1 MNLSLQKT
9 FYKFLFLTV
18 LLIGQLVVGQVSIT
32 SSPYSQNF
40 TIGSSATASLPSGF
54 KFGNNTTDWTAAGNV
69 TATAA
74 AAGTS
79 GTGALTG
86 SSSGNYY
93 NFANGVT
100 ASSADRAIGVLTTG
114 SFSSP
119 RDVFF
124 AFTNNTGSTV
134 TSIDLT
140 FDYEKYRTGTRAW
153 DMTFFHGNTE
163 TNINTAATAG
173 NQSYAADGANAV
185 VNPPTT
191 ISKTVSLTGLSIP
204 NGTTYYF
211 RWRFAGNGGSTNSQ
225 GIGIDNISLTLTSA
239 PSIVVPTVTT
249 TSVSSITTSSASSG
263 GNVTSDGGAS
273 VTDRGVAFGTA
284 ANPTTGTSDGTGT
297 GTFTSSLTSLSL
309 NTEYFYR
316 AYATNSEGTSY
327 GSELSFYTLAATPG
341 APVVNNPQLTTLD
354 VTVNSST
361 ENGNPSVTVYAIQ
374 ETGGQYIQANGTLG
388 ATAVWQTAANWG
400 TVTVTGL
407 TASTNYTFQV
417 KARNGANVETAFGT
431 TASGTTLTPET
442 VDYAVVQFPNTTQ
455 NITEGGQITV
465 YIRAYENGITTP
477 AGSSTR
483 LKAWVGYSST
493 NDNPANVGWTWVPA
507 TFNVQVGND
516 DEYQANIG
524 AGLTPG
530 TYYYAARFEIDDSG
544 VFVYGGS
551 SGNWNNNNVTLN
563 VNADVVNFANIQFP
577 TSATIT
583 EGATVTVFAQVYEPG
598 VTEGAGQG
606 AGITAEIG
614 YSSTNSSPDGTWTW
628 LSATHNAS
636 VTGNNDEYQVNLGTG
651 LTPGTYYYASR
662 FIKTGS
668 STYVYGGT
676 NGSPWSTS
684 GVLTVNALSTPTA
697 TAGTSIGQTQFT
709 ANWDAVSGATGYRL
723 DVSTSPTFEENNSGS
738 LTEGFE
744 NGLPTGSYITTPTST
759 ILDSGTWTL
768 TNVLRATIF
777 NSGSYSMQLRSP
789 ASNGIAISPSVS
801 NLTNLTFYAR
811 RGGSGLG
818 TTPMEVYKVV
828 SGVET
833 LISTLNLTINYQL
846 FDLNVDQQGEDVKI
860 KLRNTGANVAYVD
873 DLVIN
878 YGTITPLYLAGYEN
892 LDVENVTSYQVT
904 GLDPN
909 TTYYYRVRAVNNSVT
924 SPNSNVIEVMTRPTT
939 VTWNGTA
946 WSNIDGP
953 DATIDAIIAGAYT
966 TGTNGGFTA
975 KSLTVES
982 GSFTVSTGT
991 NVTVVNEV
999 TNELTA
1005 SDFVVENNAN
1015 LIQDNDTNNVGAIT
1029 VNRNSS
1035 ALMRLDYTLWSSPV
1049 ASQNLLSFSPLTMA
1063 NRFYVYNPS
1072 NNQYAAVTPSSTD
1085 FAEGTGYLIR
1095 MPDNHPTTATTWS
1108 GSFVGVPHNGDV
1120 TITVA
1125 NNSYNAVGN
1134 PYPSTID
1141 ADDFINDNNL
1151 TEALYFWRKTNAAAG
1166 SAYATYTLA
1175 GGAGTGGSGSS
1186 AQVPNGII
1194 QVGQGFI
1201 ARSTSTSLV
1210 FNNLMR
1216 VADNNNQFF
1225 RSANNV
1231 SKSRIWLNLNQEN
1244 TVLGQTMVAY
1254 MEGTTT
1260 DLDAKYDGK
1269 YINDS
1274 QTAITSV
1281 INNEEYAVQAR
1292 GEFAATDVVPM
1303 TIKLETAGNYT
1314 ISLAQVD
1321 GVFSTEHDIFVRDI
1335 ELGVEHDIRTA
1346 PYSFSAPAG
1355 VLTNRFELV
1364 YQSTL
1369 SVENPTFNNVVVFS
1383 KNKALEINAGNE
1395 TISSVTVFDIRGR
1408 KVANQVE
1415 VNSSSTSLDLS
1426 AVANQVLI
1434 VQIKSTNGQLITKK
1448 VVH

>member
-1 MNLSLQKT
+1 MNLSLLKT
-9 FYKFLFLTV
+9 FGKFLIIIV
-18 LLIGQLVVGQVSIT
+18 LFSFSIT
-32 SSPYSQNF
+32 GFSQTA
-40 TIGSSATASLPSGF
+40 TITINLTSAGGSANL
-54 KFGNNTTDWTAAGNV
+54 GNNNYNSGAERLWTQSSVDFGGKAITAAPAPNTGAIQSQANNGVLYNISALPGRLVSVVITSWSGTTDRVSTLWVGDSGRLVNSTSANYN
-69 TATAA
+69 TT
-74 AAGTS
+74 GTS
-79 GTGALTG
+79 LGTSTPGNWTV
-86 SSSGNYY
+86 SSGDYTY
-93 NFANGVT
+93 FAIK
-100 ASSADRAIGVLTTG
+100 R
-114 SFSSP
+114 
-119 RDVFF
+119 
-124 AFTNNTGSTV
+124 
-134 TSIDLT
+134 
-140 FDYEKYRTGTRAW
+140 
-153 DMTFFHGNTE
+153 
-163 TNINTAATAG
+163 
-173 NQSYAADGANAV
+173 GANAAQWSQIV
-185 VNPPTT
+185 
-191 ISKTVSLTGLSIP
+191 I
-204 NGTTYYF
+204 TYETAP
-211 RWRFAGNGGSTNSQ
+211 AG
-225 GIGIDNISLTLTSA
+225 
-239 PSIVVPTVTT
+239 PTVTT
-249 TSVSSITTSSASSG
+249 TAATSIATTSADLNGTINANGTTTDASFEYGTSISYGNSIAATPATVTGSTATSITATL
-263 GNVTSDGGAS
+263 
-273 VTDRGVAFGTA
+273 
-284 ANPTTGTSDGTGT
+284 
-297 GTFTSSLTSLSL
+297 SSLAV
-309 NTEYFYR
+309 NTQYFYR
-316 AYATNSEGTSY
+316 AVGTVSGTPTNGDNQT
-327 GSELSFYTLAATPG
+327 FYTLAATPG
-341 APVVNNPQLTTLD
+341 ASVVNNPQLTTLD

-361 ENGNPSVTVYAIQ
+361 ENGNPSATVYAIQ

-388 ATAVWQTAANWG
+388 ATAVWQTAATWG

-417 KARNGANVETAFGT
+417 KAKNGANVETAFGT

-455 NITEGGQITV
+455 TITEGGQITV

-477 AGSSTR
+477 AGASTR

-551 SGNWNNNNVTLN
+551 SGNWNNNSVTLN

-606 AGITAEIG
+606 SGITAEIG

-651 LTPGTYYYASR
+651 LSPGTYYYASR

-676 NGSPWSTS
+676 NGSPWTTS
-684 GVLTVNALSTPTA
+684 GVLTVNALGTPTA

-723 DVSTSPTFEENNSGS
+723 DVSTSPTFTAGIASG
-738 LTEGFE
+738 
-744 NGLPTGSYITTPTST
+744 NTPWINEFHYDNIGT
-759 ILDSGTWTL
+759 DSGEFVEIVVPNTYT
-768 TNVLRATIF
+768 
-777 NSGSYSMQLRSP
+777 G
-789 ASNGIAISPSVS
+789 S
-801 NLTNLTFYAR
+801 NLTLSLYNGGNGQEYDTRLLSALTQGNSTANQTIYYFDYPASP
-811 RGGSGLG
+811 GFQNGSPDGIALSDSNGLIQFISYEG
-818 TTPMEVYKVV
+818 TFTATNGPANGATSTDVGQTEGASTPIGFSLQL
-828 SGVET
+828 SGTGNGYGDFSWQPEAAQTKGALNNSQT
-833 LISTLNLTINYQL
+833 LTAPTAPSS
-846 FDLNVDQQGEDVKI
+846 
-860 KLRNTGANVAYVD
+860 AYV
-873 DLVIN
+873 V
-878 YGTITPLYLAGYEN
+878 GYEN

-909 TTYYYRVRAVNNSVT
+909 TTYYYRVRAVNNTVT
-924 SPNSNVIEVMTRPTT
+924 SSNSNVIEVMTRPTT
-939 VTWNGTA
+939 VTWNGSA

-982 GSFTVSTGT
+982 GSFTVSAGT

-1005 SDFVVENNAN
+1005 ADFVVENNAN

-1035 ALMRLDYTLWSSPV
+1035 ALMRLDYTIWSSPV

-1072 NNQYAAVTPSSTD
+1072 NNQYAAVTPSTTN
-1085 FAEGTGYLIR
+1085 FAEGIGYLIR
-1095 MPDNHPTTATTWS
+1095 MPDNHPISPTTWS

-1120 TITVA
+1120 TITVT
-1125 NNSYNAVGN
+1125 NNTYNAVGN

-1175 GGAGTGGSGSS
+1175 GGAGTGGSGNSS
-1186 AQVPNGII
+1186 QIPNGII

-1210 FNNLMR
+1210 FNNQMR

-1231 SKSRIWLNLNQEN
+1231 TKSRIWLNLNQEN
-1244 TVLGQTMVAY
+1244 TILGQTMVAY

-1335 ELGVEHDIRTA
+1335 ELGVEHDVRTA
-1346 PYSFSAPAG
+1346 PYTFSAPAG

-1364 YQSTL
+1364 FQSTL
-1369 SVENPTFNNVVVFS
+1369 SVENPIFNNVVVFS

-1395 TISSVTVFDIRGR
+1395 IISSVSVFDIRGR
-1408 KVANQVE
+1408 KVAAQEE
-1415 VNSSSTSLDLS
+1415 VNSSAASLDLS
-1426 AVANQVLI
+1426 GVSNQVLI
-1434 VQIKSTNGQLITKK
+1434 VQIKTSNGQLITKK

>member
-1 MNLSLQKT
+1 MNLSLLKT
-9 FYKFLFLTV
+9 FGKFLIIV
-18 LLIGQLVVGQVSIT
+18 LSLIGLQVNSQVTITAWETNGLTAYGPSPFTPT
-32 SSPYSQNF
+32 SSNSNV
-40 TIGSSATASLPSGF
+40 TIGSLTRGT
-54 KFGNNTTDWTAAGNV
+54 GITTTPTAAGNAWGGNGMNTTSQANAI
-69 TATAA
+69 TADDIAFFSITANTGYTVSLSQIPSYNIRRSSAGSSTGIWQYRINSGSWNNIGSAITWGSNTAA
-74 AAGTS
+74 AGNTQSAIDLSGISDLQNVPSTS
-79 GTGALTG
+79 TINFRIVLWGAT
-86 SSSGNYY
+86 
-93 NFANGVT
+93 
-100 ASSADRAIGVLTTG
+100 TTG
-114 SFSSP
+114 GTWYINNITGDDLEVRGTVNAISS
-119 RDVFF
+119 
-124 AFTNNTGSTV
+124 N
-134 TSIDLT
+134 
-140 FDYEKYRTGTRAW
+140 
-153 DMTFFHGNTE
+153 
-163 TNINTAATAG
+163 
-173 NQSYAADGANAV
+173 
-185 VNPPTT
+185 
-191 ISKTVSLTGLSIP
+191 
-204 NGTTYYF
+204 
-211 RWRFAGNGGSTNSQ
+211 
-225 GIGIDNISLTLTSA
+225 
-239 PSIVVPTVTT
+239 PTVTT
-249 TSVSSITTSSASSG
+249 TAATSITTTSADVNG
-263 GNVTSDGGAS
+263 TINANGTTTDAS
-273 VTDRGVAFGTA
+273 FEY
-284 ANPTTGTSDGTGT
+284 GTSISYGNTIAATPATVTGST
-297 GTFTSSLTSLSL
+297 ATSITATLSSLAV
-309 NTEYFYR
+309 NTQYFYR
-316 AYATNSEGTSY
+316 AVGTVSGTPTNGDNQT
-327 GSELSFYTLAATPG
+327 FYTLAATPG

-354 VTVNSST
+354 VSLNTST
-361 ENGNPSVTVYAIQ
+361 ENGNPTATEYAIQ

-388 ATAVWQTAANWG
+388 ATAVWQTAATWG

-455 NITEGGQITV
+455 TITEGGQITV

-676 NGSPWSTS
+676 NGSPWSSS
-684 GVLTVNALSTPTA
+684 GVLTVNALGTPTA

-723 DVSTSPTFEENNSGS
+723 DVSTSPTFSGGNISLAEWTFPTDGSVVTPDVSSPNNS
-738 LTEGFE
+738 TK
-744 NGLPTGSYITTPTST
+744 
-759 ILDSGTWTL
+759 TL
-768 TNVLRATIF
+768 TT
-777 NSGSYSMQLRSP
+777 
-789 ASNGIAISPSVS
+789 NG
-801 NLTNLTFYAR
+801 
-811 RGGSGLG
+811 
-818 TTPMEVYKVV
+818 
-828 SGVET
+828 
-833 LISTLNLTINYQL
+833 
-846 FDLNVDQQGEDVKI
+846 
-860 KLRNTGANVAYVD
+860 
-873 DLVIN
+873 
-878 YGTITPLYLAGYEN
+878 GTITSSAGNTTQSASANAWLDGNGTKYWQVDLNTIGFSTIQLTSTQRSSNTGPRDFKLQYKVGLGSWTDTGTNILVANNFTTGVASLTLPTECDNQNDISVRWIMTSNVSVNNGTVANGGTNRIDDIIVTSLTNAYVLGYEN
-892 LDVENVTSYQVT
+892 LNVGNVTSYQVT

-975 KSLTVES
+975 KSLTIES

-1005 SDFVVENNAN
+1005 ADFVVENNAN

-1072 NNQYAAVTPSSTD
+1072 NNQYAAVTPSSTN

-1095 MPDNHPTTATTWS
+1095 MPDTHPTTATTWS

-1120 TITVA
+1120 TITVT
-1125 NNSYNAVGN
+1125 NNTYNAVGN

-1151 TEALYFWRKTNAAAG
+1151 TEALYFWRKTNSAVG

-1201 ARSTSTSLV
+1201 ARSTSTSFV

-1231 SKSRIWLNLNQEN
+1231 TKSRVWLNLNQEN
-1244 TVLGQTMVAY
+1244 TILGQTMVAY

-1260 DLDAKYDGK
+1260 DLDAKFDGK

-1395 TISSVTVFDIRGR
+1395 TISSVSVFDIRGR
-1408 KVANQVE
+1408 KVAAQEE
-1415 VNSSSTSLDLS
+1415 VNTSAASLDLS
-1426 AVANQVLI
+1426 GVASQVLI